1 MTDLIVN
8 SDDAARTSPTASS
21 ADSQPQ
27 GVQARPP
34 YGLASAALPFLG
46 SSDDGPAALQP
57 CPARRALGLAG
68 ASWAEELRVRA
79 EHMLLG
85 DGERPRASGMAPVAP
100 QATNA
105 LVLDL
110 RDAVSALWKA
120 RADGIK
126 ASCAPNV
133 PTGLVDEMDVLGWL
147 TADALGGFGSPVGG
161 DHGSPVGGEPCSPP
175 TGEPC
180 RASGCASCEGSFA
193 RHHVVRPLARSHDA
207 ASCVA
212 AWSTRSV
219 TPLRSETSVPDWR
232 SVSR

>member
-8 SDDAARTSPTASS
+8 SDDAARASPTASS

-85 DGERPRASGMAPVAP
+85 NGERPRASGMAAVAP
-100 QATNA
+100 QAINA

-110 RDAVSALWKA
+110 RDAVSASWKA

-147 TADALGGFGSPVGG
+147 TADALG
-161 DHGSPVGGEPCSPP
+161 
-175 TGEPC
+175 
-180 RASGCASCEGSFA
+180 
-193 RHHVVRPLARSHDA
+193 RPLLHPDDTNAVGKRVATQAGRVEGKLQGVEARTCGSLLRRSSA
-207 ASCVA
+207 AARARARAQTCSLPPG
-212 AWSTRSV
+212 SV
-219 TPLRSETSVPDWR
+219 WRRRLRWLQRICAPLSS
-232 SVSR
+232 